1 MFATVL
7 LTGNNKPRSK
17 VKRDCGARI
26 LVCSSGNHCA
36 HRHRITV
43 PIVSLADRARARESA
58 LARKANG
65 GRGEYP
71 SGDGCQLRQDVLD
84 RATRFA
90 WRCEGLAYRVRKAFA
105 SLVRLV

>member
-1 MFATVL
+1 MFATAL

-58 LARKANG
+58 LARKTGEG
-65 GRGEYP
+65 GEEGLVE
-71 SGDGCQLRQDVLD
+71 CQLRQNVLD

-90 WRCEGLAYRVRKAFA
+90 
-105 SLVRLV
+105 

>member
-58 LARKANG
+58 LARKTNG
-65 GRGEYP
+65 GGGVSE
-71 SGDGCQLRQDVLD
+71 
-84 RATRFA
+84 
-90 WRCEGLAYRVRKAFA
+90 WRRVPAPPRC
-105 SLVRLV
+105 VGQGHEVCMEM

>member
-1 MFATVL
+1 MFATAL

-58 LARKANG
+58 LARKTG
-65 GRGEYP
+65 GVEGGAEGGYP
-71 SGDGCQLRQDVLD
+71 SASSAKMCWTGPQGLREDVKV
-84 RATRFA
+84 
-90 WRCEGLAYRVRKAFA
+90 WPIGLEEPSRHP
-105 SLVRLV
+105 

>member
-1 MFATVL
+1 MFATAL

-17 VKRDCGARI
+17 VKRDCGAWI

-36 HRHRITV
+36 RRHGITV

-58 LARKANG
+58 LAWKTAG
-65 GRGEYP
+65 GGGYP

-90 WRCEGLAYRVRKAFA
+90 WRCEGLAYRVRKAFT
-105 SLVRLV
+105 SVLRLV